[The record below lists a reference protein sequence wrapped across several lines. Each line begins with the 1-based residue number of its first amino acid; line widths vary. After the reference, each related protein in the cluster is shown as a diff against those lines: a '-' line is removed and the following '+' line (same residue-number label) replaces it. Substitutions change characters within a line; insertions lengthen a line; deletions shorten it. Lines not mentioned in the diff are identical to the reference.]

1 MSNFVERLNEYM
13 QERILTQKYLAEKH
27 GIPSSTLSALLLGK
41 NMPSYSTLAKLLY
54 VFDCSADFLLGVD
67 EYPTEE
73 KLFPVIAFEE
83 RFKEILSEKNISQGK
98 IKRDLHYSTSV
109 LYKWVSGKAEPSA
122 VTLIRLAEYLDCS
135 VDYLMGRRR

>member
-1 MSNFVERLNEYM
+1 MSNFVERLIEYM
-13 QERILTQKYLAEKH
+13 QEQNLSQKDLAKKH
-27 GIPSSTLSALLLGK
+27 GIPCSTLSALLLGK
-41 NMPSYSTLAKLLY
+41 NMPSYSTLAKILSI
-54 VFDCSADFLLGVD
+54 FNCSADFLLGID

-73 KLFPVIAFEE
+73 KLFSVIAFKE
-83 RFKEILSEKNISQGK
+83 RFKEILTEKNISQGQVR
-98 IKRDLHYSTSV
+98 RDLHYSTSV